1 MFQYQPW
8 DIRFSEYKLLF
19 NTVWRSNCVPD
30 FRSTSTWCSNMRVI
44 WLQKRR
50 CHLYLEKNSLLTLMT
65 LGLIL
70 SLTLSVLSLSV
81 FALPLFLPSC
91 HAHFSSFLLSLLS
104 TFAFF
109 PSRLPVATDVLC
121 VCVCLLQGV
130 CVSTGADGY
139 SALSWTPYLWINTP
153 HSQTLIHVIRFSCS
167 LPDWFSILP

>member
-1 MFQYQPW
+1 MFQCQPW

-70 SLTLSVLSLSV
+70 SLTLSVSSLCLCTTSFSSLMSCSLFQLSV
-81 FALPLFLPSC
+81 VSPFHFRFLPLQAAGRHGC
-91 HAHFSSFLLSLLS
+91 
-104 TFAFF
+104 
-109 PSRLPVATDVLC
+109 VVC
-121 VCVCLLQGV
+121 VCVYCRGV
-130 CVSTGADGY
+130 CLHRGRWVFC
-139 SALSWTPYLWINTP
+139 PVVNTIP
-153 HSQTLIHVIRFSCS
+153 L
-167 LPDWFSILP
+167 D